1 MTNTPT
7 STDTP
12 AVPAADILALG
23 EPMLEFNADA
33 DGALENAESFA
44 VGYGG
49 DTSNFLVA
57 AARSGARA
65 GYVTRVGDD
74 AFGTVLTRLWGRE
87 GIGTAHVVREP
98 GGRTGI
104 YFIARGPAGHGF
116 TYYRAD
122 SPASR
127 LAPADVPEQAVADA
141 RLLHVTGITQAIG
154 TAACDAAFHAMHV
167 ARAHGT
173 LVTYD
178 PNHRPALWSGDRAR
192 AIILRSLELCDIA
205 LPNIDEGRM
214 LTGEESPEAVLRAL
228 RARGPEV
235 VVLKL
240 GEQGALVADGDTVT
254 RVPAHRVTAIDASG
268 AGDTFDGAFAARLV
282 DGASPVE
289 AARYAAVAAAL
300 TTTGHGAVRP
310 IPGRTEILARLY
322 SAGETAVA
330 EEGTHA

>member
-1 MTNTPT
+1 MTREH
-7 STDTP
+7 ST
-12 AVPAADILALG
+12 AAADILALG

-33 DGALENAESFA
+33 DGALEDAESYA

-49 DTSNFLVA
+49 DTSNFVVA
-57 AARSGARA
+57 AARSGGRA
-65 GYVTRVGDD
+65 AYVTRIGDD
-74 AFGTVLTRLWGRE
+74 AFGTVLTRLWERE
-87 GIGTAHVVREP
+87 GVGTAHVQRET

-127 LAPADVPEQAVADA
+127 LVPADVPEQAVAAA
-141 RLLHVTGITQAIG
+141 RLLHVTGITQAIS
-154 TAACDAAFHAMHV
+154 TTACDAAFHAMSL

-173 LVTYD
+173 LITYD
-178 PNHRPALWSGDRAR
+178 PNHRPALWPQDRAR
-192 AIILRSLELCDIA
+192 AVILRSLELCDIA

-214 LTGEESPEAVLRAL
+214 LAGEETPEAVLHAL
-228 RARGPEV
+228 RRRGPKV
-235 VVLKL
+235 IVLKL
-240 GEQGALVADGDTVT
+240 GEQGALVADGEEVT
-254 RVPAHRVTAIDASG
+254 HIPAHRVTPVDASG

-282 DGASPVE
+282 EGASPVE

-310 IPGRTEILARLY
+310 IPGRAQVLSCLNRPNE
-322 SAGETAVA
+322 AGDGLSRGKA
-330 EEGTHA
+330 HA

>member
-1 MTNTPT
+1 MTHEHA
-7 STDTP
+7 TP
-12 AVPAADILALG
+12 ADIVTLG

-49 DTSNFLVA
+49 DTSNFAIA
-57 AARSGARA
+57 AARSRGRTA
-65 GYVTRVGDD
+65 YVSRVGDD
-74 AFGTVLTRLWGRE
+74 AFGTVLTRLWQRE
-87 GIGTAHVVREP
+87 GVGTAHVTREP

-127 LAPADVPEQAVADA
+127 LTPADVPESAVAQA
-141 RLLHVTGITQAIG
+141 RLLHVTGITQAIS
-154 TAACDAAFHAMHV
+154 TSACDAAFHAMSV
-167 ARAHGT
+167 ARAHST
-173 LVTYD
+173 LISYD
-178 PNHRPALWSGDRAR
+178 PNHRPALWSEDRAR

-214 LTGEESPEAVLRAL
+214 LTGEESPEAVVRAL
-228 RARGPEV
+228 RARGPRV

-240 GEQGALVADGDTVT
+240 GEEGALVADGDDLTH
-254 RVPAHRVTAIDASG
+254 VPAHRVTAVDASG

-282 DGASPVE
+282 EGESPVE

-310 IPGRTEILARLY
+310 IPHRADVLRHLID
-322 SAGETAVA
+322 A
-330 EEGTHA
+330 EDELSRGKAPA

>member
-1 MTNTPT
+1 MTHAETELA
-7 STDTP
+7 P
-12 AVPAADILALG
+12 AEILAVG

-33 DGALENAESFA
+33 DGTLESAGSFA

-49 DTSNFLVA
+49 DTSNFTVVV
-57 AARSGARA
+57 ARSGGRA
-65 GYVTRVGDD
+65 GYVTRIGDD
-74 AFGTVLTRLWGRE
+74 AFGTALMRLWERE
-87 GIGTAHVVREP
+87 GVGTEHVTREP

-116 TYYRAD
+116 TYYRAG

-127 LAPADVPEQAVADA
+127 LAPGDVPEQAVARA
-141 RLLHVTGITQAIG
+141 RLLHVTGITQAIS
-154 TAACDAAFHAMHV
+154 TAACDAAFHAMTV

-178 PNHRPALWSGDRAR
+178 PNHRPALWSQERAR
-192 AIILRSLELCDIA
+192 AVILRSLQLCDIA

-228 RARGPEV
+228 CVQGPRV

-240 GEQGALVADGDTVT
+240 GEEGVLVAEDGKVT
-254 RVPAHRVTAIDASG
+254 RVLAHRVTAVDASG

-282 DGASPVE
+282 EGASPVE

-310 IPGRTEILARLY
+310 IPDRPAILSHL
-322 SAGETAVA
+322 AGAAHESTVDRAC
-330 EEGTHA
+330 G

>member
-1 MTNTPT
+1 MTHTQTTRTQGT
-7 STDTP
+7 SP
-12 AVPAADILALG
+12 EILALG
-23 EPMLEFNADA
+23 EPMLELNADA

-49 DTSNFLVA
+49 DTSNFAIA
-57 AARSGARA
+57 AARSGTRT

-74 AFGTVLTRLWGRE
+74 AFGTVLTQLWERE
-87 GIGTAHVVREP
+87 GVDTTHVSREP

-127 LAPADVPEQAVADA
+127 LSTADVPEQAVADA
-141 RLLHVTGITQAIG
+141 RLLHVTGITQAISSS
-154 TAACDAAFHAMHV
+154 ACDAAFHAMSV

-228 RARGPEV
+228 GDRGPKV
-235 VVLKL
+235 IVLKL
-240 GEQGALVADGDTVT
+240 GDQGALVADHGDVT
-254 RVPAHRVTAIDASG
+254 HVPVHPVTPVDASG

-282 DGASPVE
+282 AGASPVE

-310 IPGRTEILARLY
+310 IPGRADVLSRMAPA
-322 SAGETAVA
+322 AGRAHV
-330 EEGTHA
+330 